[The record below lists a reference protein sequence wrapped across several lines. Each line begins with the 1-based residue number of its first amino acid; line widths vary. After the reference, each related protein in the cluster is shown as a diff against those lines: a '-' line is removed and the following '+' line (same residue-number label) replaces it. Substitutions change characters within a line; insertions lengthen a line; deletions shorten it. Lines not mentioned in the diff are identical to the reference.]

1 MNARHIRMRVLWFAL
16 LGNVASAAL
25 GNWRLVKLTEAAAEK
40 GAVCLDGS
48 PAAYYIRPPLTPPSG
63 DAPVN
68 QWLIFHEGGGWC
80 NGDANCYDRSQT
92 DLGSSKNYPAVMGP
106 AEANDLYDAL
116 PAFTVVYAKYCDGS
130 SLTGDRADP
139 VMVGGNASQVIYYRG
154 RRVLDALLDD
164 LLDNMG
170 LAAADTLLYAGCSAG
185 ALTLYSHLDY
195 VATRVPATTPIVGMG
210 DAMFSLQW
218 RDFAQRNS
226 TDPSLN
232 YYTNQ
237 FSWGFEAWNASASV
251 NQACRAHYTGLQGS
265 SPGDAWVCFHGATAM
280 RFVQTPTLV
289 VNSKYDTWQGRGVLQ
304 LNTTECPGT
313 VAADGTVV
321 LCNSGMGDDAVAQ
334 QQYWL
339 EYGRAM
345 LGAMGAVDERH
356 GAFLT
361 NCPGHCATSGAPFRE
376 SAFPGT
382 NLKAAVLQWLGEAVA
397 NGKQP
402 GWKAP
407 RWLAQEGQKCTYAPA

>member
-1 MNARHIRMRVLWFAL
+1 
-16 LGNVASAAL
+16 
-25 GNWRLVKLTEAAAEK
+25 
-40 GAVCLDGS
+40 
-48 PAAYYIRPPLTPPSG
+48 
-63 DAPVN
+63 
-68 QWLIFHEGGGWC
+68 
-80 NGDANCYDRSQT
+80 
-92 DLGSSKNYPAVMGP
+92 
-106 AEANDLYDAL
+106 
-116 PAFTVVYAKYCDGS
+116 
-130 SLTGDRADP
+130 
-139 VMVGGNASQVIYYRG
+139 
-154 RRVLDALLDD
+154 
-164 LLDNMG
+164 
-170 LAAADTLLYAGCSAG
+170 
-185 ALTLYSHLDY
+185 
-195 VATRVPATTPIVGMG
+195 
-210 DAMFSLQW
+210 
-218 RDFAQRNS
+218 
-226 TDPSLN
+226 
-232 YYTNQ
+232 
-237 FSWGFEAWNASASV
+237 
-251 NQACRAHYTGLQGS
+251 
-265 SPGDAWVCFHGATAM
+265 M